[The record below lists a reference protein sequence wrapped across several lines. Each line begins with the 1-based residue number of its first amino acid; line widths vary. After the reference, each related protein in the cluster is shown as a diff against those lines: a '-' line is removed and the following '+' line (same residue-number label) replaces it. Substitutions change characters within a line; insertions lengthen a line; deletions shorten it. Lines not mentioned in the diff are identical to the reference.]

1 MFRSQ
6 FIAIKDKSKIVKV
19 YIYIYTY
26 IFKKIFARTCGLK
39 LLFMIQSHVGADT
52 YPPNTSLP

>member
-1 MFRSQ
+1 MFSSQ
-6 FIAIKDKSKIVKV
+6 FIAIKDKNKIVK
-19 YIYIYTY
+19 IYIYTY